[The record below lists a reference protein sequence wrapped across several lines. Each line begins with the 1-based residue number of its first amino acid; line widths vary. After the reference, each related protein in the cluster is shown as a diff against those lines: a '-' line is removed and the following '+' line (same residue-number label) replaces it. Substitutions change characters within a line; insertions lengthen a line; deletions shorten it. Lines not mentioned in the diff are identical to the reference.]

1 MKIQPVIMSG
11 GSGTRLWP
19 MSRKALPK
27 QFLKLV
33 TDRTMFQDTA
43 LRVCGKQDE
52 GYRDPVVIC
61 GAGHGAIVA
70 EQLAEIAIQPA
81 EIILEPCPRNTAAV
95 AAIAAAWVAR
105 GDEDA
110 LILLMPADHH
120 IADDGGFRSAV
131 TLGAKAAEAG
141 NIVTF
146 GIAAQTPHTGYGYIE
161 TGEQLFPSVYKA
173 AAFKEKPDR
182 ETAERYIK
190 DGRHYWNAGI
200 FLYKASAMLDEMARY
215 APEIKAAAVNALEK
229 SALSGGALRLDEAAF
244 SACPSD
250 SIDYAVMEKTD
261 KAAII
266 APVNVGWTDIGSWSE
281 VASEDNSDNVI
292 CVNAANN
299 IIRSDG
305 PLIAAAGVEDLIIVA
320 TGDAVLVARR
330 DNAQDVRAIVEELK
344 KRGLQHLL

>member
-33 TDRTMFQDTA
+33 TARTMFQDTA
-43 LRVCGKQDE
+43 LRACGKHD
-52 GYRDPVVIC
+52 GYGDPVVIC
-61 GAGHGAIVA
+61 GGGHGPLVA

-81 EIILEPCPRNTAAV
+81 DIILEPCPRNTAAV
-95 AAIAAAWVAR
+95 AAVAAAWVAR

-120 IADDGGFRSAV
+120 IADDAGFRNAV
-131 TLGAKAAEAG
+131 ALGAKAAEAG

-146 GIAAQTPHTGYGYIE
+146 GIAAQNPHTGYGYIE
-161 TGEQLFPSVYKA
+161 TGERLFPSVYEA
-173 AAFKEKPDR
+173 ASFKEKPDR
-182 ETAERYIK
+182 AAAERYIK
-190 DGRHYWNAGI
+190 DGRYYWNAGI
-200 FLYKASAMLDEMARY
+200 FLYRASVMRDEMARL
-215 APEIKAAAVNALEK
+215 APEIMAAANKALGQAAP
-229 SALSGGALRLDEAAF
+229 SDGALRLDEAAF

-250 SIDYAVMEKTD
+250 SIDYVVMEKTD
-261 KAAII
+261 KSAIV
-266 APVNVGWTDIGSWSE
+266 APVDVGWTDIGSWSE
-281 VASEDNSDNVI
+281 VASDDNSDNVI

-305 PLIAAAGVEDLIIVA
+305 PLIAAAGVEGLIIVA